1 MAKPLD
7 QDRWPAGRPAA
18 RCSAFFWRDTLSE
31 TARALQAQADARAAS
46 ARTVDQANARGVN
59 RSTIHGLSRKSDAR
73 MDARAVSR
81 RAQPAGGASA

>member
-18 RCSAFFWRDTLSE
+18 RCSAFYWRDTLSE

-46 ARTVDQANARGVN
+46 TKTVEEASARGLN

-73 MDARAVSR
+73 MEARAVSR
-81 RAQPAGGASA
+81 RAPAKGGASA